1 MQNVLSKAAMISF
14 FGGWP
19 LCLPQ
24 TSAQR
29 TRGGSERGVEKA
41 ELNTYLEQST
51 GESGFWRF
59 FCFVFCFFGHAPALG
74 AREGR
79 GGSGRG
85 RGRRAEE
92 TWSGVAVPAV
102 SGQQGAPSLC
112 LKPRFCRLG
121 GLSPQ
126 GPRPEEG
133 GGSGEGRKERA
144 RERPTGVSHTA
155 GFSESSRSL
164 LGAA

>member
-1 MQNVLSKAAMISF
+1 MLSEAAMISF
-14 FGGWP
+14 LGGGPFVSPKPQPRGPEEGQRGAWERLDSHLPRSSPQVRVAFGA
-19 LCLPQ
+19 LFDL
-24 TSAQR
+24 
-29 TRGGSERGVEKA
+29 
-41 ELNTYLEQST
+41 
-51 GESGFWRF
+51 
-59 FCFVFCFFGHAPALG
+59 VFCFFGHAPALG
-74 AREGR
+74 APDGR

-92 TWSGVAVPAV
+92 TWSGVAVPAA

-126 GPRPEEG
+126 GPRSEVG
-133 GGSGEGRKERA
+133 GASGEGRKARA
-144 RERPTGVSHTA
+144 RARPTGVSHIV
-155 GFSESSRSL
+155 GFPESSRSL

>member
-1 MQNVLSKAAMISF
+1 MLSKAAMISF
-14 FGGWP
+14 LGGGPFVSPRTQPRGPEEGQRGEWKRLNSTLTSSSPQVRVAFG
-19 LCLPQ
+19 
-24 TSAQR
+24 A
-29 TRGGSERGVEKA
+29 
-41 ELNTYLEQST
+41 
-51 GESGFWRF
+51 F

-92 TWSGVAVPAV
+92 TWSGVAVPAA

-144 RERPTGVSHTA
+144 RERPTGVSHTV